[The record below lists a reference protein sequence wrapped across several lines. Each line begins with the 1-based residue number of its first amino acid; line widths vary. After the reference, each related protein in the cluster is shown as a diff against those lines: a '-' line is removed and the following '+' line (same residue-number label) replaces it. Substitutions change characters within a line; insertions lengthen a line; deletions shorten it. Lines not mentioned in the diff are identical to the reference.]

1 MATINNYIKLST
13 NIPDAMDR
21 AAQATRKASNGMNNL
36 SDRMKK
42 VASGST
48 AMSERMG
55 GAFQMMIGSLAA
67 SAITTALSTIQ
78 NGISSLM
85 GTAEEYAG
93 IQARMNL
100 VTGSQQNAIILNERI
115 YQSAQKARGGYLDM
129 ANAVSQLAMSAH
141 DAFPDPREAVDF
153 MEGVQKLFVIGG
165 SSKEAQKNAMLQL
178 TQGMA
183 SGQLQGDEFRSIAEN
198 APLIEN
204 IIAKTMGVSRGE
216 LKQLAAE
223 GKVTAEVIKKAIGE
237 NMEEINAQF
246 ETMPKRWGDHFTMIQ
261 NRALKA
267 FTPVFEG
274 ISQLANSD
282 AVRQAVEGIAEALEA
297 LAPVFWI
304 IVRGVNAAI
313 NTIVW
318 AFSGMANFVRNHMVA
333 LKIAAVVLAGAIT
346 ALVIPLASSAFAM
359 GAAAAATIAKTIADF
374 AETAAIRALTVAQ
387 DGLNVALAECPI
399 TWIIAG
405 IVAIVALVFLAV
417 DVFNYFADTSVS
429 VTGLVGGLFGILGGV
444 IYNTVVFVWNIFA
457 ALANFFANVF
467 RDPLAAVANLFID
480 IWNGIVGYVKAAV
493 NAIIDLIGN
502 IPGIK
507 SVIGGAI
514 DHIGE
519 NVLQAEHFAVSGGEV
534 TVAQKMEYGN
544 ISEFA
549 QTGYEIGDG
558 IGDRIGDMLKTP
570 DISNPG
576 EYDASK
582 IESGAG
588 KDGAAGGSGGK
599 EAAKNAKQTAD
610 NTKRIADKVDMT
622 ETEIKELRDAAVRSA
637 LSKFTKQNTVVNIS
651 NDVTINNDTDMDGFV
666 SDLRKGIEQ
675 AVNGQRQG
683 VGI

>member
-1 MATINNYIKLST
+1 MATISNFISLKT
-13 NIPDAMDR
+13 DIPEAMDK
-21 AAQATRKASNGMNNL
+21 AAQATRRV
-36 SDRMKK
+36 SDRMTQLRNRMRG
-42 VASGST
+42 VGTSATSLG
-48 AMSERMG
+48 ERMN
-55 GAFQMMIGSLAA
+55 GAFQMMVGSLAA
-67 SAITTALSTIQ
+67 SAVTTALSTIQ

-304 IVRGVNAAI
+304 NYRLRQRKKCRKSYKNVNRLI
-313 NTIVW
+313 
-318 AFSGMANFVRNHMVA
+318 R
-333 LKIAAVVLAGAIT
+333 IT
-346 ALVIPLASSAFAM
+346 LSLRR
-359 GAAAAATIAKTIADF
+359 IAKY
-374 AETAAIRALTVAQ
+374 EAL
-387 DGLNVALAECPI
+387 P
-399 TWIIAG
+399 
-405 IVAIVALVFLAV
+405 
-417 DVFNYFADTSVS
+417 
-429 VTGLVGGLFGILGGV
+429 
-444 IYNTVVFVWNIFA
+444 
-457 ALANFFANVF
+457 
-467 RDPLAAVANLFID
+467 
-480 IWNGIVGYVKAAV
+480 
-493 NAIIDLIGN
+493 
-502 IPGIK
+502 
-507 SVIGGAI
+507 
-514 DHIGE
+514 
-519 NVLQAEHFAVSGGEV
+519 
-534 TVAQKMEYGN
+534 M
-544 ISEFA
+544 
-549 QTGYEIGDG
+549 
-558 IGDRIGDMLKTP
+558 
-570 DISNPG
+570 
-576 EYDASK
+576 ASK
-582 IESGAG
+582 
-588 KDGAAGGSGGK
+588 
-599 EAAKNAKQTAD
+599 
-610 NTKRIADKVDMT
+610 
-622 ETEIKELRDAAVRSA
+622 L
-637 LSKFTKQNTVVNIS
+637 
-651 NDVTINNDTDMDGFV
+651 
-666 SDLRKGIEQ
+666 
-675 AVNGQRQG
+675 
-683 VGI
+683 

>member
-55 GAFQMMIGSLAA
+55 GAFQMMVGSLAA
-67 SAITTALSTIQ
+67 SAVTTALSTIQ

-85 GTAEEYAG
+85 GTAEEYTG

-304 IVRGVNAAI
+304 VVRGVDAAI

-359 GAAAAATIAKTIADF
+359 GAAAVATVAKT
-374 AETAAIRALTVAQ
+374 VA
-387 DGLNVALAECPI
+387 GLS
-399 TWIIAG
+399 
-405 IVAIVALVFLAV
+405 
-417 DVFNYFADTSVS
+417 D
-429 VTGLVGGLFGILGGV
+429 
-444 IYNTVVFVWNIFA
+444 
-457 ALANFFANVF
+457 
-467 RDPLAAVANLFID
+467 
-480 IWNGIVGYVKAAV
+480 
-493 NAIIDLIGN
+493 
-502 IPGIK
+502 
-507 SVIGGAI
+507 
-514 DHIGE
+514 
-519 NVLQAEHFAVSGGEV
+519 
-534 TVAQKMEYGN
+534 
-544 ISEFA
+544 SEF
-549 QTGYEIGDG
+549 
-558 IGDRIGDMLKTP
+558 
-570 DISNPG
+570 
-576 EYDASK
+576 
-582 IESGAG
+582 
-588 KDGAAGGSGGK
+588 
-599 EAAKNAKQTAD
+599 
-610 NTKRIADKVDMT
+610 
-622 ETEIKELRDAAVRSA
+622 
-637 LSKFTKQNTVVNIS
+637 
-651 NDVTINNDTDMDGFV
+651 
-666 SDLRKGIEQ
+666 
-675 AVNGQRQG
+675 
-683 VGI
+683 

>member
-67 SAITTALSTIQ
+67 SAVTTALSTIQ

-223 GKVTAEVIKKAIGE
+223 GKSY
-237 NMEEINAQF
+237 
-246 ETMPKRWGDHFTMIQ
+246 R
-261 NRALKA
+261 
-267 FTPVFEG
+267 
-274 ISQLANSD
+274 
-282 AVRQAVEGIAEALEA
+282 
-297 LAPVFWI
+297 
-304 IVRGVNAAI
+304 
-313 NTIVW
+313 
-318 AFSGMANFVRNHMVA
+318 
-333 LKIAAVVLAGAIT
+333 
-346 ALVIPLASSAFAM
+346 
-359 GAAAAATIAKTIADF
+359 
-374 AETAAIRALTVAQ
+374 
-387 DGLNVALAECPI
+387 
-399 TWIIAG
+399 
-405 IVAIVALVFLAV
+405 
-417 DVFNYFADTSVS
+417 
-429 VTGLVGGLFGILGGV
+429 
-444 IYNTVVFVWNIFA
+444 
-457 ALANFFANVF
+457 
-467 RDPLAAVANLFID
+467 
-480 IWNGIVGYVKAAV
+480 
-493 NAIIDLIGN
+493 
-502 IPGIK
+502 
-507 SVIGGAI
+507 
-514 DHIGE
+514 
-519 NVLQAEHFAVSGGEV
+519 
-534 TVAQKMEYGN
+534 
-544 ISEFA
+544 
-549 QTGYEIGDG
+549 
-558 IGDRIGDMLKTP
+558 
-570 DISNPG
+570 
-576 EYDASK
+576 
-582 IESGAG
+582 
-588 KDGAAGGSGGK
+588 
-599 EAAKNAKQTAD
+599 
-610 NTKRIADKVDMT
+610 
-622 ETEIKELRDAAVRSA
+622 RSY
-637 LSKFTKQNTVVNIS
+637 
-651 NDVTINNDTDMDGFV
+651 
-666 SDLRKGIEQ
+666 
-675 AVNGQRQG
+675 
-683 VGI
+683 